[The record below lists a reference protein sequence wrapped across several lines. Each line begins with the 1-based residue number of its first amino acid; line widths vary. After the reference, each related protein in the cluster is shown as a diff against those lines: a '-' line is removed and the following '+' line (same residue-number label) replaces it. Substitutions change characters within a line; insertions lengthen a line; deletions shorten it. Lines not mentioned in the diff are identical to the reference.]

1 MAESLK
7 NHKKIKYW
15 KCPDCANKYTSYNLL
30 VRHVETVHKEVIPDG
45 QSVHQYLFNRRN
57 NKTGGKCVICGK
69 PTTFNE
75 TTRKYNRFCSENCR
89 KKAGEIAERNL
100 KKKTGKT
107 RKERMSDPKTQ
118 IEMLKNRTI
127 SGTYVFR
134 DGKTTIG
141 YVGSYELDF
150 LKFYDLELKLDPL
163 DIIECPYFFE
173 YIYENEKHT
182 YIPDFAIMIG
192 NSGGPNIIA
201 TIIEIKDGAESNQTN
216 KAIIETS
223 QVKEKY
229 KDQAVIASKK
239 FNFIKI
245 RDKKYDDFV
254 NLLEIL
260 KERNSDG
267 GTFEPIIINP
277 DR

>member
-1 MAESLK
+1 
-7 NHKKIKYW
+7 
-15 KCPDCANKYTSYNLL
+15 
-30 VRHVETVHKEVIPDG
+30 
-45 QSVHQYLFNRRN
+45 
-57 NKTGGKCVICGK
+57 
-69 PTTFNE
+69 
-75 TTRKYNRFCSENCR
+75 
-89 KKAGEIAERNL
+89 
-100 KKKTGKT
+100 
-107 RKERMSDPKTQ
+107 
-118 IEMLKNRTI
+118 
-127 SGTYVFR
+127 
-134 DGKTTIG
+134 
-141 YVGSYELDF
+141 
-150 LKFYDLELKLDPL
+150 
-163 DIIECPYFFE
+163 
-173 YIYENEKHT
+173 
-182 YIPDFAIMIG
+182 MIG

-245 RDKKYDDFV
+245 RDKKYDDFIH
-254 NLLEIL
+254 LLEIL